1 MINGR
6 IRAAAL
12 LVVLLATVVVGI
24 AVAHPEGERRSL
36 DDSAALTANAKIALA
51 QAISTAE
58 QQVGGKAVSASIE
71 VHREKAVYV
80 VDVVKDGQIRTALVD
95 TQTGALVDTFVADG
109 ADGDDGDEDDC
120 RPSPERAR
128 APVREPILIGL
139 NVAK

>member
-6 IRAAAL
+6 IPAAAL
-12 LVVLLATVVVGI
+12 LVVLLATIVVGI
-24 AVAHPEGERRSL
+24 AVAHPEGERRSV

-95 TQTGALVDTFVADG
+95 TQTGALVDTFVT
-109 ADGDDGDEDDC
+109 DGDDGDEDDC